1 MRYTVSL
8 FVIFIAIIGSL
19 FVYSTTSSTGLTTCY
34 YKGGQTIENIHYKS
48 RKGDLDDDEKCKE
61 TKKLVDEIGV
71 CYNKVKDNSYIPI
84 EVVESI
90 TRITNPE
97 FTSFQKLID
106 VHNESCPDL
115 LYVIPIDEETSY

>member
-48 RKGDLDDDEKCKE
+48 RKGDIDDDEKCLE

-84 EVVESI
+84 EVVEGI

-97 FTSFQKLID
+97 FTSYQKLLD
-106 VHNESCPDL
+106 VHNENCPDL
-115 LYVIPIDEETSY
+115 QVEIPVEVESSY

>member
-8 FVIFIAIIGSL
+8 FVILIAIIGSL

-115 LYVIPIDEETSY
+115 LYVIPIEEEISS

>member
-8 FVIFIAIIGSL
+8 FVILIAIIGSL

-115 LYVIPIDEETSY
+115 LYVIPIEEEISY